1 MNILFAGTPE
11 FACPALSWLIEHH
24 RPVAILTQPDRP
36 AGRGRKLT
44 PSPVKQL
51 ALQADLPVLSPTTLK
66 AETAHAELRELQPD
80 LLITA
85 AYGLLL
91 PKAVLELPEFGCWNL
106 HASLL
111 PRWRGAS
118 PIQQAILAG
127 DAETGVSLM
136 QMDEGLDTG
145 DVLMMRSIVIQP
157 DETAGELQNRLSLL
171 AAEILADGLNAL
183 LQKRMPT
190 AQKQDD
196 ASATH
201 APRIRKSDALID
213 WNLSAETLAR
223 QVRGYNPWPVSH
235 GIVDGETVR
244 VFKAQA
250 LSQHSSQ
257 TISEP
262 GQIIS
267 TDGSSRLQIAC
278 GRGVLQIDEIQSPGR
293 RRLPASEWLRARVN
307 RST

>member
-11 FACPALSWLIEHH
+11 FACPALQWLIEHH
-24 RPVAILTQPDRP
+24 RPVAVLTQPDRP

-51 ALQADLPVLSPTTLK
+51 AIQAGVQVLSPTTLK
-66 AETAHAELRELQPD
+66 NETAQAELHELQPD

-91 PKAVLELPEFGCWNL
+91 PKAVLDLPAFGCWNL

-127 DAETGVSLM
+127 DAETGISLM

-145 DVLMMRSIVIQP
+145 DVLMMRSTAIQP
-157 DETAGELQNRLSLL
+157 DETAGELQQRLSGL
-171 AAEILADGLNAL
+171 AAEMLAEGLQAL
-183 LQKRMPT
+183 QENRLPP
-190 AQKQDD
+190 AQEQDETH
-196 ASATH
+196 ATH

-213 WNLSAETLAR
+213 WTLSAETLAR

-235 GIVDGETVR
+235 GTIDNEPVR
-244 VFKAQA
+244 VFKARA
-250 LSQHSSQ
+250 LTPDVAETLGQ
-257 TISEP
+257 P
-262 GQIIS
+262 GQIIHS
-267 TDGSSRLQIAC
+267 DRSEQLRIAC
-278 GRGVLQIDEIQSPGR
+278 GQGVLQIDEIQSPGR
-293 RRLPASEWLRARVN
+293 RRMPADEWLRARAS
-307 RST
+307 RSS